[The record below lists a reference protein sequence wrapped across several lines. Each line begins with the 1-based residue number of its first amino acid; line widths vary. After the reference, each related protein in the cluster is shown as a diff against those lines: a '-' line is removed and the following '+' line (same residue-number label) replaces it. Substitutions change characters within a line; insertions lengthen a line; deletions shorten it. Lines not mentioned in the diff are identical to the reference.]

1 MTLDVRSLREWVSDL
16 FNRGRLSGGGP
27 LGAPT
32 LDLAESAPNLAAPLD
47 HDVAGGDAMGAG
59 DGSPTGPGRRGRHI
73 RE

>member
-1 MTLDVRSLREWVSDL
+1 MTLDVRSLREWLSDL

-32 LDLAESAPNLAAPLD
+32 LDLAETAPDLGSHLD
-47 HDVAGGDAMGAG
+47 HEVAGGDAMGAG
-59 DGSPTGPGRRGRHI
+59 GESLAAPRRRGRHI